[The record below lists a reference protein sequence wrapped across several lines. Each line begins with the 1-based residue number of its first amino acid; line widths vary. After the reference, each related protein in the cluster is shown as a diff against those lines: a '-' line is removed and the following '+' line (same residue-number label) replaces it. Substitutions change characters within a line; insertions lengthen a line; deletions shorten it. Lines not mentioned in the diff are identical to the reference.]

1 MSRLT
6 RFFHLICI
14 IFLLV
19 CFSKPLYGV
28 NAQSVSASDV
38 INAVNALRTSR
49 GLDPFRVDSGLMSY
63 AQQHADYM
71 ASIQS
76 ATHTHSDGSTAWESG
91 IQENVASGTDGLI
104 TAEIVVNQIWSDYI
118 HLRVMVE
125 FTSGD
130 VGAGVA
136 LGADGNEYFV
146 LNVIGGDTTVNT
158 NQISATE
165 VVLPTVAAVATT
177 PVEWIVP
184 LTTSTPNAEGEVIH
198 VVQNGQTLWNI
209 ADAYDVSIED
219 IRLLN
224 NIAMDSTV
232 INIGQELLI
241 MRVTVQPTVAEEVIT
256 PSPIEVTERPS
267 ATATSGMTETE
278 VISAFVI
285 ETATPEIVNE
295 EQVKTQN
302 FNFIYILVTV
312 ILIGLLFFSY
322 FGFIRTEESSSEDL
336 SNEK

>member
-6 RFFHLICI
+6 RIFLITFI
-14 IFLLV
+14 IVLLV
-19 CFSKPLYGV
+19 CFSKPLNGV
-28 NAQSVSASDV
+28 NAQSVSASDI
-38 INAVNALRTSR
+38 INTVNALRASR
-49 GLDPFRVDSGLMSY
+49 GLDPYRVDSGLMSY

-76 ATHTHSDGSTAWESG
+76 ATHTHSDGSVAWESG

-118 HLRVMVE
+118 HMRVMVDYS
-125 FTSGD
+125 SGD

-146 LNVIGGDTTVNT
+146 LNVVGGDTTVNT

-165 VVLPTVAAVATT
+165 VVVPTVEAVVTT

-198 VVQNGQTLWNI
+198 VVQNGQALWNI

-224 NIAMDSTV
+224 NIPIDSTV

-256 PSPIEVTERPS
+256 PSPAEVTQRPS
-267 ATATSGMTETE
+267 ATATSLMTETE
-278 VISAFVI
+278 GISAIVI
-285 ETATPEIVNE
+285 ETPTPEIA
-295 EQVKTQN
+295 QKQPVKTTSI
-302 FNFIYILVTV
+302 NFIYILVTV

-322 FGFIRTEESSSEDL
+322 FGFIRTKESSSEDQ
-336 SNEK
+336 SNEN

>member
-224 NIAMDSTV
+224 IIAMDSTV

-267 ATATSGMTETE
+267 ATATNGMTETE

-302 FNFIYILVTV
+302 FNFIYVLVTV

>member
-136 LGADGNEYFV
+136 LGVDGNEYFV

-267 ATATSGMTETE
+267 ATATSGMPETE

-302 FNFIYILVTV
+302 FNFIYVLVTV

>member
-302 FNFIYILVTV
+302 FNFIYVLVTV

-336 SNEK
+336 SNEN

>member
-1 MSRLT
+1 MSRLS
-6 RFFHLICI
+6 RIFHLTCI
-14 IFLLV
+14 FVLLV
-19 CFSKPLYGV
+19 CFARPINGV
-28 NAQSVSASDV
+28 SAQSVSASDV
-38 INAVNALRTSR
+38 INVVNALRASR
-49 GLDPFRVDSGLMSY
+49 GLDPYRVDSGLMSY

-76 ATHTHSDGSTAWESG
+76 ATHTHSDGSIAWESG

-118 HLRVMVE
+118 HLRVMVDYS
-125 FTSGD
+125 SGD

-158 NQISATE
+158 NQINTTE
-165 VVLPTVAAVATT
+165 VVAPTVAAVATT

-184 LTTSTPNAEGEVIH
+184 LTKSTPNAEGEIIH
-198 VVQNGQTLWNI
+198 VVQNGQSLWDI
-209 ADAYDVSIED
+209 AIAYEVTIDD

-224 NIAMDSTV
+224 NIATDSTV

-256 PSPIEVTERPS
+256 PSPAEVTTRPS
-267 ATATSGMTETE
+267 TTATSRMTETE
-278 VISAFVI
+278 DLSAVVI
-285 ETATPEIVNE
+285 ETSTPEITQE
-295 EQVKTQN
+295 KPAKTTSI
-302 FNFIYILVTV
+302 NFIYLLITF

-322 FGFIRTEESSSEDL
+322 FGFIRTKESTSENQ
-336 SNEK
+336 SNDN

>member
-302 FNFIYILVTV
+302 FNFIYVLVTV